1 MKISAIQNKYEE
13 ILHSEEED
21 DMRSLLLGKL
31 MTNMEIFYH
40 IPIFCDEGWEKK
52 NQTVLALF
60 RKISSTRN
68 LYKSVLHFRKGE
80 NAFKCILAYYL
91 AGYQVSCSNPY
102 PIFAS
107 ACFNVAQVTSLSSF
121 MSNCTLV
128 WAMAGLIPVMMVFTP
143 NNDRP
148 SANLKI

>member
-68 LYKSVLHFRKGE
+68 LYKSVLPLGKGRT
-80 NAFKCILAYYL
+80 LL
-91 AGYQVSCSNPY
+91 
-102 PIFAS
+102 
-107 ACFNVAQVTSLSSF
+107 NVFLHT
-121 MSNCTLV
+121 
-128 WAMAGLIPVMMVFTP
+128 I
-143 NNDRP
+143 
-148 SANLKI
+148 